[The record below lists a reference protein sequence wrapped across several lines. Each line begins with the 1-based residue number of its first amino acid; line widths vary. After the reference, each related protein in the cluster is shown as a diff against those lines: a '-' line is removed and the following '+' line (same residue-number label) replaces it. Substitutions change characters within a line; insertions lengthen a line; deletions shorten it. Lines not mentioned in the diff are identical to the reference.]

1 MVSSSRPLRSKR
13 PARSVFA
20 KTLSALFCIPSL
32 RAQFIYGRARSPR
45 GDEQFQ
51 PDGLEQGRQLANAN
65 LIAPPALQRGEGCPT
80 HSQRSCQ
87 RSLSEMVL
95 TACRLKGHPD
105 FNKIHVSAPYTMHL
119 GIYRAKCIICD
130 AFCAYSSDRSSPRR
144 SLCADQFSE

>member
-51 PDGLEQGRQLANAN
+51 PDGLEQGGQLANAN
-65 LIAPPALQRGEGCPT
+65 LIASPALQRGEGCPT

-105 FNKIHVSAPYTMHL
+105 FNKIHCVCT
-119 GIYRAKCIICD
+119 IYDSLRISQDKCIICD
-130 AFCAYSSDRSSPRR
+130 AFCAYSSDSS
-144 SLCADQFSE
+144 